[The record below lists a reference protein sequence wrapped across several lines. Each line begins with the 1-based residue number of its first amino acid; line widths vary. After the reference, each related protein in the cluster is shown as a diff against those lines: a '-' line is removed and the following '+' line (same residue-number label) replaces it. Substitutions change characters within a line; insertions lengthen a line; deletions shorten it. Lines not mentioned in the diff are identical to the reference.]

1 MKKPVIFLAIAFSIL
16 FFPNSLKAQL
26 NAGTEGLFI
35 KSGTSFS
42 VDGLTLIPSD
52 DLYINN
58 LSVIRESL
66 PVNWPQYNGI
76 RRIYH
81 FSSPVMYRGYLAL
94 NYMEAELNGNKAA
107 ELTLAY
113 TSTVASTDYAN
124 YTFSSLSA
132 VNVNKNIIAE
142 TIGTSINF
150 SDLTAVTPGFLVPP
164 VTPSEATTIC
174 EGTSV
179 TLSTVA
185 AMAWQWYR
193 DGIPLTG
200 SKRRTLVISQSGN
213 YAVRTTFSNGVASTS
228 FPVPVNVSPPIEG
241 GVLSDTKTDLS
252 LGAIAKLTAS
262 GGTSYQWESA
272 DGIINGLN
280 SDTLVVR
287 PTKST
292 TYQVII
298 SNSFGCNTV
307 KTIEVVVANDYKT
320 LEANNLI
327 TPNGDGINDFWLI
340 KNIDLY
346 PNNELKIFDRA
357 GRVVFSQTGYN
368 NTWDGTFNGI
378 PLSEDTYYYVL
389 YLDSGKG
396 KLTGFISVVRQ

>member
-1 MKKPVIFLAIAFSIL
+1 ML
-16 FFPNSLKAQL
+16 FPNSLKAQL
-26 NAGTEGLFI
+26 NAGTEGLYI

-42 VDGLTLIPSD
+42 VDGLALIPSG
-52 DLYINN
+52 DLYMNN
-58 LSVIRESL
+58 LSIIRESL

-94 NYMEAELNGNKAA
+94 DYMDTELNGNKAA

-113 TSTVASTDYAN
+113 TSTVASTTYTS
-124 YTFSSLSA
+124 YTFSSLSM
-132 VNVNKNIIAE
+132 VDLKKNIITE
-142 TIGTSINF
+142 DFGTTINF
-150 SDLTAVTPGFLVPP
+150 SDLTAVTQGFLVPP

-174 EGTSV
+174 EGSSV
-179 TLSTVA
+179 TLSTVE

-193 DGIPLTG
+193 DGIQLTG
-200 SKRRTLVISQSGN
+200 SKRRNLVVSQSGN
-213 YAVRTTFSNGVASTS
+213 YSVRATFSNGVASTS
-228 FPVPVNVSPPIEG
+228 FPVTVNVSPAIEG
-241 GVLSDTKTDLS
+241 EVLSDAKTGLS
-252 LGAIAKLTAS
+252 LGATAKLTAS

-280 SDTLVVR
+280 SDTIVVR
-287 PTKST
+287 PSKST

-307 KTIEVVVANDYKT
+307 KTVEVLVANDYKT

-327 TPNGDGINDFWLI
+327 TPNADGINDFWVV

-346 PNNELKIFDRA
+346 PNNEVKIFDRA
-357 GRVVFSQTGYN
+357 GRLVFSKTGYN

-378 PLSEDTYYYVL
+378 LLAEDTYYYVL

-396 KLTGFISVVRQ
+396 KLTGFISVVRP